1 MHCLSITDVP
11 LKNKRVLMRVDF
23 NVPIKAGK
31 VTSVARI
38 KAHLKSIQYA
48 QDQGA
53 CVILISHLGRPIEGQ
68 YDSKFSLTSVAACL
82 GDMLQMTVS
91 FEKNWLSGVDC
102 KPGEVV
108 LCENVRFNVG
118 ESASDEILSKKM
130 AKLCD
135 VFVMDAFASSHRAQA
150 STYGVAKY
158 APVAVA
164 GLLLRDELHA
174 LSNALQSPKPP
185 LAAIV
190 GGAKVSSKLMVLENL
205 IDKVDQLI
213 LGGGI
218 ANTFLMAAGF
228 NVGASLIEAS
238 LVDTAKML
246 IKKAQE
252 KSTDMPLP
260 IDVRVAKKFDKHQ
273 NAVVKKVHSLDAD
286 DIILDIGP
294 ATEIKFEHLL
304 KSANTILWNG
314 PVGVFEFDA
323 FSNGTH
329 ALAQVIAKS
338 HAFSVAGG
346 GDTIAAIER
355 FGIQSQISYISTAGG
370 AFLEFIEGKALP
382 GVEVLSHAN
391 KLRIT

>member
-1 MHCLSITDVP
+1 MQCLSITEVP
-11 LKNKRVLMRVDF
+11 LKDKRVLMRVDF

-68 YDSKFSLTSVAACL
+68 YDPKFSLTSVAACL
-82 GDMLQMTVS
+82 GDMLQMNVR

-205 IDKVDQLI
+205 IEKVDQLI

-228 NVGASLIEAS
+228 NVGASLVESDLA
-238 LVDTAKML
+238 DTAKML
-246 IKKAQE
+246 IKKARE

-260 IDVRVAKKFDKHQ
+260 IDVRVAKKFDEHQ
-273 NAVVKKVHSLDAD
+273 RAVVKTVQSLDTD

-294 ATEIKFEHLL
+294 ATAIKFENLL
-304 KSANTILWNG
+304 KSANTVLWNG

-323 FSNGTH
+323 FSSGTE

-338 HAFSVAGG
+338 NAFSVAGG

-355 FGIQSQISYISTAGG
+355 FGIERKISYISTAGG
-370 AFLEFIEGKALP
+370 AFLEFIEGKTLP
-382 GVEVLSHAN
+382 GVDILSHN
-391 KLRIT
+391 NS